1 MADSILQAVQDL
13 TGWSDADLGKLI
25 DKSRPT
31 VQCYRTGALREY
43 LDGRQCQNLR
53 AAVRLW
59 RDQVIQGVEELELL
73 L

>member
-1 MADSILQAVQDL
+1 MLQAVQDL
-13 TGWSDADLGKLI
+13 TGWPDADLARI
-25 DKSRPT
+25 INKSRAT
-31 VQCYRTGALREY
+31 VQCYRSGALHEY

-59 RDQVIQGVEELELL
+59 RDQIIAGVDELELL